1 LPKSPEG
8 ARFRCFA
15 ASRREVEVGGTGG
28 LIDRLGIIGELF
40 RFLWARRLWWLL
52 PMMIVLVAIVALLVF
67 AQGSAVAPFI
77 YTLF

>member
-1 LPKSPEG
+1 M
-8 ARFRCFA
+8 
-15 ASRREVEVGGTGG
+15 GGTGG
-28 LIDRLGIIGELF
+28 LTDRLGIIGELF